1 MAHGLKHVLEK
12 FLCGAPVSLIH
23 GLGNGELAGSANA
36 RKEIELAF
44 SGLRFANV
52 DVKEPDRIAF
62 EFLALRFGLVPLAFR
77 SLNSFKLP
85 FVRTPRGFCRL
96 TTSAVA
102 ADCRTR

>member
-1 MAHGLKHVLEK
+1 LMAHGLKHVLEK

-23 GLGNGELAGSANA
+23 GLGNGELAGSVNA

-62 EFLALRFGLVPLAFR
+62 EFLALQFAPFDIRQTRLAVSLQVPMK
-77 SLNSFKLP
+77 S
-85 FVRTPRGFCRL
+85 
-96 TTSAVA
+96 
-102 ADCRTR
+102 